1 MYTHGR
7 KQDCRITLDYTY
19 KGMRVAFLENNLMR
33 IGILIDKGGDIFEI
47 TYKPKDIDFLW
58 QSPIAMRPPF
68 TSTNAL
74 AEGAYHDY
82 YYGGWQEILPSAG
95 WSSEPYKGTYQGLH
109 GEVSLLPVSAQIITD
124 TPELVTLKT
133 EVTLYRSPLKLEK
146 HLSLKKDTATLFI
159 KEKLTN
165 TSPHDFEIM
174 WGHHPV
180 VGEPFLDTSCTVQAP
195 AKKIEVM
202 AYHPN
207 GLWTTDKEFDFPHAQ
222 NRRTGQMQDV
232 TKILGKESKSV
243 DVLFFKELQEGWY
256 GINNHNL
263 NLGLGMAWDHN
274 LFKYL
279 WMWQVYQGHDDY
291 PWYGRTYNLGLEPF
305 TSYPPAGIDTAIKN
319 GSSLKMKPHQ
329 IIETNLVTTAYE
341 ATHIKKITLDGVVHL

>member
-1 MYTHGR
+1 
-7 KQDCRITLDYTY
+7 
-19 KGMRVAFLENNLMR
+19 MRVAFLENDFIR
-33 IGILIDKGGDIFEI
+33 VGVLIDKGGDIFEF

-58 QSPIAMRPPF
+58 QSPIPMRSPF
-68 TSTNAL
+68 VSTSAL

-109 GEVSLLPVSAQIITD
+109 GEVSLLPVSAQIVTD
-124 TPELVTLKT
+124 TPELITLKT

-146 HLSLKKDTATLFI
+146 HLSLKKGIPALFI

-180 VGEPFLDTSCTVQAP
+180 VGEPFLDSSCVVQAP
-195 AKKIEVM
+195 AKKVEAM

-207 GLWTTDKEFDFPHAQ
+207 GLWETDQEFDFPQAK
-222 NRRTGQMQDV
+222 NRRTGKMQDV
-232 TKILGKESKSV
+232 TNILGKDSKSV
-243 DVLFFKELQEGWY
+243 DVLFLKELEEGWY

-263 NLGLGMAWDHN
+263 NLGVGMAWDHN
-274 LFKYL
+274 LFKYI
-279 WMWQVYQGHDDY
+279 WMWQVYEGHDDY
-291 PWYGRTYNLGLEPF
+291 PWYGRTYNLGIEPF

-319 GSSLKMKPHQ
+319 GSSLKMNPHQ
-329 IIETNLVTTAYE
+329 IIETDLVTVAYE
-341 ATHIKKITLDGVVHL
+341 ATQIKKITLDGVVHV